1 MIGSEA
7 KHGVGRILAGVAIFS
22 AVALAAGV
30 ASALEPVNKTYFSG
44 LALEGYDPV
53 AYFFEGEALEGD
65 DALEYT
71 WQGATWRFSSE
82 ANLQRFMAS
91 PKQFAPQFGGY
102 CAYGVS
108 VGVAVDIDPNAW
120 KIVDEKLY
128 LNLSKRS
135 MKLWEGDVQRNIRKA
150 QFNWPLLLNQG

>member
-1 MIGSEA
+1 MTGSEA
-7 KHGVGRILAGVAIFS
+7 KHGVGRILAGVAICS
-22 AVALAAGV
+22 ALALAAGTAAAV
-30 ASALEPVNKTYFSG
+30 EPVNTTFFSG

-53 AYFFEGEALEGD
+53 AYFFEGEAVEGD
-65 DALEYT
+65 EDFEHS

-91 PKQFAPQFGGY
+91 PARFAPQFGGY

-108 VGVAVDIDPNAW
+108 VGVAVDIDPDAW
-120 KIVDEKLY
+120 KIVDDKLY

-135 MKLWEGDVQRNIRKA
+135 MKLWEQNVQLNIRKGRV
-150 QFNWPLLLNQG
+150 NWPRLLNQG